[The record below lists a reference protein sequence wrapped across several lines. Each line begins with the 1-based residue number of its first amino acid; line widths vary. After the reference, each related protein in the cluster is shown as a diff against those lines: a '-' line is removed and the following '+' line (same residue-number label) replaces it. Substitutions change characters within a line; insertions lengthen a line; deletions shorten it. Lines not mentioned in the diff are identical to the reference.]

1 MIGGDKRGRRGIVLA
16 YALLACLGFPFK
28 WSKTKEGLNVQ
39 WVGYET
45 AYASFRLGISERR
58 ASWLSEWTGKVA
70 KEGKDTWADFAFGL
84 GRLGFGANALSW
96 ERPFLGP
103 LYGWSAATRGR
114 RGALQVPVMLRTIL
128 HWLSQRFRTGDR
140 LQAPPILPVARDEPG
155 LCFYSDAKAE
165 TGNAWVGGYLWDGHS
180 ALQWYALEV
189 LESWAP
195 WAFIKRDLKRTI
207 ASLELLGTLICIKL
221 WGKRMKEAGKGQ
233 GHLTGGTDNQGNS
246 YAVSKLMSTRFPLP
260 LLLMELSETLRQG
273 DLTLDYDLT
282 NQEFGKFSMERRL
295 AIDGAQIDWIVLGD
309 LLGSASTFHAELTQ
323 AKESK
328 RKGNPE
334 HSAKGRKKAR
344 QMVIPTRLRRC
355 MGD

>member
-1 MIGGDKRGRRGIVLA
+1 
-16 YALLACLGFPFK
+16 
-28 WSKTKEGLNVQ
+28 
-39 WVGYET
+39 
-45 AYASFRLGISERR
+45 
-58 ASWLSEWTGKVA
+58 
-70 KEGKDTWADFAFGL
+70 
-84 GRLGFGANALSW
+84 
-96 ERPFLGP
+96 
-103 LYGWSAATRGR
+103 
-114 RGALQVPVMLRTIL
+114 MLRTIL

-140 LQAPPILPVARDEPG
+140 LQAPPILPRARGEPG

-165 TGNAWVGGYLWDGHS
+165 TGNAWVGGYLWDGRE

-273 DLTLDYDLT
+273 DLTLDLSWVPRERNQWADDLT

-309 LLGSASTFHAELTQ
+309 LLGSAST
-323 AKESK
+323 S
-328 RKGNPE
+328 
-334 HSAKGRKKAR
+334 
-344 QMVIPTRLRRC
+344 
-355 MGD
+355 